1 MNKVVGQVRNIKDRS
16 PYGPTLNYTK
26 VKQDKEDCGDEVI
39 PFQAGAQD
47 HLPFFQD
54 TQVLRCIRVYLDE
67 EIKSPKYYRT
77 LLQAAE
83 SLSEGDVL
91 HISVNSYGG
100 HLDGALAIIQAMKN
114 TEAHVQVAIDGA
126 AASAAGLIAL
136 ASPNLLISEYATMMI
151 HAASFGS
158 FGKQGDVLS
167 HAGFVDRRIKA
178 IMQDV
183 YRDFLSEDELKDV
196 LMGREI
202 WLDADEIVERLQARK
217 EKQERKQREAERELQ
232 KAMKA
237 AKAPAKP
244 AGKSTAKP
252 KAKTKAL
259 PQTEP
264 TTEGLGPSGPRQAKP
279 PRKRPA
285 GKAGE
290 AGEEAL

>member
-1 MNKVVGQVRNIKDRS
+1 MNKVVGVVQNI
-16 PYGPTLNYTK
+16 NYTK
-26 VKQDKEDCGDEVI
+26 VKQDKEDCGDGGDEVI

-54 TQVLRCIRVYLDE
+54 TQVLRCVRVYLDE
-67 EIKSPKYYRT
+67 EIKAPKYYRT

-244 AGKSTAKP
+244 DKAAAKP
-252 KAKTKAL
+252 KAKTTAKAKAL
-259 PQTEP
+259 PQTE
-264 TTEGLGPSGPRQAKP
+264 RQAKT
-279 PRKRPA
+279 PRKLPA

-290 AGEEAL
+290 TGEKVPSGLSHFGEEAL

>member
-1 MNKVVGQVRNIKDRS
+1 MNKVVGVVQNIKEIR
-16 PYGPTLNYTK
+16 TK
-26 VKQDKEDCGDEVI
+26 QSLKQDKEDCGDGGDEVI

-54 TQVLRCIRVYLDE
+54 TQVLRCVRVYLDE
-67 EIKSPKYYRT
+67 EIKAPKYYRT

-91 HISVNSYGG
+91 HIIVNSYGG

-232 KAMKA
+232 KAMKVA
-237 AKAPAKP
+237 KTAKAPAKP
-244 AGKSTAKP
+244 AGKSAAKP
-252 KAKTKAL
+252 KAKPTGKAKAL
-259 PQTEP
+259 PQTELQ
-264 TTEGLGPSGPRQAKP
+264 EKP
-279 PRKRPA
+279 PRKTPA
-285 GKAGE
+285 RKAGE
-290 AGEEAL
+290 VGEEAL

>member
-1 MNKVVGQVRNIKDRS
+1 MNKVLGVVQNIKPS
-16 PYGPTLNYTK
+16 A
-26 VKQDKEDCGDEVI
+26 VKQDKENCEDEVT
-39 PFQAGAQD
+39 PFQAGAQEY
-47 HLPFFQD
+47 LPFFQD

-67 EIKSPKYYRT
+67 EIKAPKYYRT

-167 HAGFVDRRIKA
+167 HAGFVDKRIKA
-178 IMQDV
+178 IMQDI
-183 YRDFLSEDELKDV
+183 YRDFLSEAELKDV

-217 EKQERKQREAERELQ
+217 EKQEKRQREIQREAQQGADRML
-232 KAMKA
+232 KKVTVGTKPKVKA
-237 AKAPAKP
+237 AGKAAGKTSAKP
-244 AGKSTAKP
+244 
-252 KAKTKAL
+252 KAL
-259 PQTEP
+259 PQTERRDKP
-264 TTEGLGPSGPRQAKP
+264 SRKPSANPATAKDQKVQTDDTTSV
-279 PRKRPA
+279 
-285 GKAGE
+285 
-290 AGEEAL
+290 

>member
-1 MNKVVGQVRNIKDRS
+1 MNKVVGQVRNIKS
-16 PYGPTLNYTK
+16 TK
-26 VKQDKEDCGDEVI
+26 VKQDKDDCADEVI
-39 PFQAGAQD
+39 PFQAGGQD

-183 YRDFLSEDELKDV
+183 YRDFLSEDELKEV

-202 WLDADEIVERLQARK
+202 WLDADEIVERLQVRK

-232 KAMKA
+232 KAMKV
-237 AKAPAKP
+237 AKAPAKTAKP
-244 AGKSTAKP
+244 AGKPKAKTT
-252 KAKTKAL
+252 AKTKAL
-259 PQTEP
+259 PQTE
-264 TTEGLGPSGPRQAKP
+264 RQAKT
-279 PRKRPA
+279 PRKLPA

-290 AGEEAL
+290 TGEEAPSGLTPFLG